1 MAVLPITATQ
11 VASHVRR
18 KFADRERGALLFE
31 DTPEAGLVLVVFG
44 NDGYHLDKRVGREV
58 ELVRE
63 WLTAAGAREQ
73 DFGVSPDGHS
83 WAMLVRV
90 DDPGYRTLTG
100 RAFYAE
106 LVRAEV
112 EEEVGRAWVAVCR
125 ANGRTASDRRGGA
138 GRRAG

>member
-1 MAVLPITATQ
+1 MPVLPITAAQ
-11 VASHVRR
+11 VANHVRQ

-31 DTPEAGLVLVVFG
+31 DTPASGLVLVVFG
-44 NDGYHLDKRVGREV
+44 NDGYVLDKRVSREA

-73 DFGVSPDGHS
+73 DFGLSPDGHS

-90 DDPGYRTLTG
+90 NDPGYRTLVG

-106 LVRAEV
+106 LARAEV
-112 EEEVGRAWVAVCR
+112 EEEVGRAWVAACR
-125 ANGRTASDRRGGA
+125 ANGPTASARSVGT

>member
-1 MAVLPITATQ
+1 MPAHITATQ
-11 VASHVRR
+11 VATHVRQ

-31 DTPEAGLVLVVFG
+31 DTPASGLVLVVFG
-44 NDGYHLDKRVGREV
+44 NDGYVIDKRVGVEV
-58 ELVRE
+58 ELVRR

-90 DDPGYRTLTG
+90 DDPGYRTSVG

-106 LVRAEV
+106 LARAEV
-112 EEEVGRAWVAVCR
+112 EEEVGRAWVAACETNRPAETVR
-125 ANGRTASDRRGGA
+125 KARA

>member
-1 MAVLPITATQ
+1 MPVPITATL
-11 VASHVRR
+11 VANHVRQ

-31 DTPEAGLVLVVFG
+31 DTPASGLVLVVFG
-44 NDGYHLDKRVGREV
+44 NDGYVLDKRVGREV
-58 ELVRE
+58 ELVRR

-73 DFGVSPDGHS
+73 DFGISPDGHS

-90 DDPGYRTLTG
+90 NDPGYRTVAG

-112 EEEVGRAWVAVCR
+112 EEEVGRAWVAAC
-125 ANGRTASDRRGGA
+125 GTDRPA
-138 GRRAG
+138 DTGRRASAGRKAG